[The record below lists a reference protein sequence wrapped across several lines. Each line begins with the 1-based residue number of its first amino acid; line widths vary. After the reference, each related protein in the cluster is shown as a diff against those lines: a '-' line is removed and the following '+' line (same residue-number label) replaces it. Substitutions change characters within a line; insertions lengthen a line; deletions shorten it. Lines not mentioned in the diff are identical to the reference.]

1 MPPPTSALS
10 SLAAAAAAG
19 AKTEAKLHFNSIGDQ
34 VRSTLLYDGMA
45 TAAAVATGTTAS
57 AAGSSSL
64 KTTSKAFKA
73 KMPTEKAMVTTMQ
86 QVAET
91 AVRRIDKELDNY
103 QRMVMYS
110 VGMGEDEDDDDD
122 YFVNFGRICEGE
134 EDECSSS
141 EGQEEED
148 EEDVDEGGRK
158 PAKVK
163 AAASTVINAAATA
176 TNA

>member
-1 MPPPTSALS
+1 MNKLTQIKQNLLAELPQPSLPPPTSALS
-10 SLAAAAAAG
+10 LTATAVG
-19 AKTEAKLHFNSIGDQ
+19 TKTEAKLHFSSIGDQ

-57 AAGSSSL
+57 PAGSSSL

-110 VGMGEDEDDDDD
+110 VGMEDDEDEED
-122 YFVNFGRICEGE
+122 YFVNIGRICEGE

-141 EGQEEED
+141 EGQEEET
-148 EEDVDEGGRK
+148 EEDLDEGGRK
-158 PAKVK
+158 
-163 AAASTVINAAATA
+163 
-176 TNA
+176 

>member
-1 MPPPTSALS
+1 
-10 SLAAAAAAG
+10 
-19 AKTEAKLHFNSIGDQ
+19 
-34 VRSTLLYDGMA
+34 MA

-73 KMPTEKAMVTTMQ
+73 KMPREKAMVTTMQ

-110 VGMGEDEDDDDD
+110 VGMEDEEDEED

-134 EDECSSS
+134 EEDCSSS
-141 EGQEEED
+141 EGQEEEE
-148 EEDVDEGGRK
+148 EEDLDEGGRK
-158 PAKVK
+158 SAKVK
-163 AAASTVINAAATA
+163 AGAGTAINAAATT
-176 TNA
+176 TNAQ